1 MPTKHQPSAGRH
13 GRIEAQMQRVL
24 ADLISR
30 EVKDPRV
37 GNVTITAVEVAQ
49 DLATA
54 RIFFVPFA
62 GAHDPAEVAQGLSRA
77 GGFLR
82 GAVGRQ
88 LGLRHAPRLS
98 FVFDDTLDKA
108 VHLTQLIDRAV
119 AADTE
124 RKSDET

>member
-1 MPTKHQPSAGRH
+1 
-13 GRIEAQMQRVL
+13 MQRVL
-24 ADLISR
+24 AALIGR

-54 RIFFVPFA
+54 KIFFVPFA
-62 GAHDPAEVAQGLSRA
+62 GEHEPREVAEGLARA
-77 GGFLR
+77 AGFLR

-88 LGLRHAPRLS
+88 LGLRHAPHLS

-108 VHLTQLIDRAV
+108 AHLTALIDRAV
-119 AADTE
+119 AADTNQE
-124 RKSDET
+124 PDQKPDQT

>member
-1 MPTKHQPSAGRH
+1 
-13 GRIEAQMQRVL
+13 MQRVL
-24 ADLISR
+24 SELISR

-37 GNVTITAVEVAQ
+37 GNVTITAVEVAH

-62 GAHDPAEVAQGLSRA
+62 GGHDPGEVAEGLARA

-98 FVFDDTLDKA
+98 FVFDDSIDKA
-108 VHLTQLIDRAV
+108 AHLTDLIERAV

-124 RKSDET
+124 RKPDES

>member
-1 MPTKHQPSAGRH
+1 MPSKHQQSGGRH

-37 GNVTITAVEVAQ
+37 GNVTITQVEVAQ

-62 GAHDPAEVAQGLSRA
+62 GSHDPEEVA
-77 GGFLR
+77 GG
-82 GAVGRQ
+82 
-88 LGLRHAPRLS
+88 
-98 FVFDDTLDKA
+98 
-108 VHLTQLIDRAV
+108 
-119 AADTE
+119 
-124 RKSDET
+124 

>member
-1 MPTKHQPSAGRH
+1 MPSKHQPSGGRH
-13 GRIEAQMQRVL
+13 SRIEAQMQRVL

-37 GNVTITAVEVAQ
+37 VNVTITAVEVAQ

-62 GAHDPAEVAQGLSRA
+62 GAQEPAQVAEGLARA

-108 VHLTQLIDRAV
+108 LHLTALIDRAV
-119 AADTE
+119 ASDTPAKPE
-124 RKSDET
+124 ET

>member
-1 MPTKHQPSAGRH
+1 
-13 GRIEAQMQRVL
+13 MQRVL

-62 GAHDPAEVAQGLSRA
+62 GAHDPESVAQGLTHA

-108 VHLTQLIDRAV
+108 AHLTGLIDRAV
-119 AADTE
+119 AADSD
-124 RKSDET
+124 RKPDET

>member
-37 GNVTITAVEVAQ
+37 GNVTLTAVEVAH

-62 GAHDPAEVAQGLSRA
+62 GAHQPDEVAQGLNRA
-77 GGFLR
+77 AGFLR

-108 VHLTQLIDRAV
+108 VQLTQLIDRAV

-124 RKSDET
+124 RKPDET

>member
-1 MPTKHQPSAGRH
+1 MPSKHQPSGGRH
-13 GRIEAQMQRVL
+13 GRIESQMQRVL

-62 GAHDPAEVAQGLSRA
+62 GAHTPEQVLEGLTRA

-88 LGLRHAPRLS
+88 LGLRHAPRLT

-108 VHLTQLIDRAV
+108 VHLTQLIDSAV
-119 AADTE
+119 ASDAD
-124 RKSDET
+124 RKPDEP

>member
-1 MPTKHQPSAGRH
+1 MPSKHQQSGGRH

-37 GNVTITAVEVAQ
+37 GNVTITQVEVA
-49 DLATA
+49 
-54 RIFFVPFA
+54 R
-62 GAHDPAEVAQGLSRA
+62 GLTHA

-82 GAVGRQ
+82 GAVGRE

-108 VHLTQLIDRAV
+108 AHLTDLINRAV
-119 AADTE
+119 ASDTD
-124 RKSDET
+124 RKPDES

>member
-1 MPTKHQPSAGRH
+1 MPSKHQPSGGRH
-13 GRIEAQMQRVL
+13 SRIEAQMQRVL

-62 GAHDPAEVAQGLSRA
+62 GGQDPKRVGEGLERA

-108 VHLTQLIDRAV
+108 AHLTELIDRAV
-119 AADTE
+119 A
-124 RKSDET
+124 SDAPKPEET

>member
-1 MPTKHQPSAGRH
+1 MPTKHQPSGGRH

-37 GNVTITAVEVAQ
+37 GNVTITAVEVAR

-62 GAHDPAEVAQGLSRA
+62 GGHDPAEVATGLTRA

-82 GAVGRQ
+82 GAVGRE

-108 VHLTQLIDRAV
+108 LHLTALIDRAV
-119 AADTE
+119 ASDTDP
-124 RKSDET
+124 KPDET

>member
-1 MPTKHQPSAGRH
+1 
-13 GRIEAQMQRVL
+13 MQRVL

-37 GNVTITAVEVAQ
+37 GNVTITQVEVAP

-62 GAHDPAEVAQGLSRA
+62 GVHDPRQVAEGLNRA

-108 VHLTQLIDRAV
+108 VHLTRLINSAV
-119 AADTE
+119 AADTPPKPE
-124 RKSDET
+124 ET

>member
-1 MPTKHQPSAGRH
+1 MCGLATRSSAIRAPKSRAPLSKMPSRHQPAAGRH
-13 GRIEAQMQRVL
+13 SRIEAQMQRVL
-24 ADLISR
+24 SDLISR

-62 GAHDPAEVAQGLSRA
+62 GGHEPQKVAAGLARA

-88 LGLRHAPRLS
+88 LGLRHAPSLS
-98 FVFDDTLDKA
+98 FVF
-108 VHLTQLIDRAV
+108 
-119 AADTE
+119 
-124 RKSDET
+124 

>member
-1 MPTKHQPSAGRH
+1 
-13 GRIEAQMQRVL
+13 MQRVL

-37 GNVTITAVEVAQ
+37 GNVTVTGVQIAH

-54 RIFFVPFA
+54 KIFFVPFA
-62 GAHDPAEVAQGLSRA
+62 GSHDPAQVAEGLTRA

-82 GAVGRQ
+82 GAVGRE
-88 LGLRHAPRLS
+88 LGLRHAPRLT

-108 VHLTQLIDRAV
+108 AHLTELIDRAV
-119 AADTE
+119 ASDTGH
-124 RKSDET
+124 KPDET

>member
-1 MPTKHQPSAGRH
+1 
-13 GRIEAQMQRVL
+13 MQRVL
-24 ADLISR
+24 AELISR

-37 GNVTITAVEVAQ
+37 GNVTITGVEVAN

-54 RIFFVPFA
+54 KIFFVPFA
-62 GAHDPAEVAQGLSRA
+62 GGHDREKVAEGLSRA

-108 VHLTQLIDRAV
+108 AHLTDLINRAV
-119 AADTE
+119 ASDTNPEADKT
-124 RKSDET
+124 